1 MGPRGEQV
9 LGTKA
14 EEGSGAARPWDR
26 HCSDVARP
34 SLEASA
40 RAERGLRLYQGVRSK
55 WGPDGVGVGILQKL
69 EKREGDGA
77 GARAEFDLG
86 GLSL

>member
-1 MGPRGEQV
+1 MGQALLRCGISS
-9 LGTKA
+9 LD
-14 EEGSGAARPWDR
+14 AAT
-26 HCSDVARP
+26 RP
-34 SLEASA
+34 SLEASV